1 MRPIELAGVT
11 LVHTKIIRLATPAD
25 PGYKVHTKTRQWVC
39 LCECGTVFV
48 RASQTLRI
56 NPRSHCGCL
65 RKLYL
70 RGPVR
75 HGESNSKGRT
85 PSARY
90 SMLKAAAQR
99 ARRKQLEF
107 DLKLTDIEVPSHC
120 PILGLP
126 LHKNA
131 NVAGPNSPSLDRIDN
146 NKGYVVGNVAVISKK
161 ANNIKSDATLEELEA
176 VVAWLKRV
184 NPETK

>member
-1 MRPIELAGVT
+1 
-11 LVHTKIIRLATPAD
+11 
-25 PGYKVHTKTRQWVC
+25 
-39 LCECGTVFV
+39 
-48 RASQTLRI
+48 
-56 NPRSHCGCL
+56 
-65 RKLYL
+65 
-70 RGPVR
+70 
-75 HGESNSKGRT
+75 
-85 PSARY
+85 
-90 SMLKAAAQR
+90 MLKAAAQR